1 MVGSVNNALIS
12 LHLCWS
18 LIWETWKTLILTV
31 FKYCT
36 LFSGDFMPLKFKE
49 ITLKSL
55 CVCINISNESAL
67 MSNPHMYIYIILICV
82 TNWTRSPLSTIW
94 YLKMVFCVCL
104 DIYPEAF
111 EALNNKT
118 LAYTGWCPHHFPTCN
133 QRKRKKL
140 NVWIHIPQQIP
151 LKLLHLFCDLISC
164 QMQKWFEYS
173 RLSEQCG

>member
-1 MVGSVNNALIS
+1 M
-12 LHLCWS
+12 CWS
-18 LIWETWKTLILTV
+18 LIWEAWKTLILTV
-31 FKYCT
+31 FKYFT

-55 CVCINISNESAL
+55 CMCINISNESAL

-94 YLKMVFCVCL
+94 YLKMVFSVCL

-133 QRKRKKL
+133 QQKRKKIKCMNTHLPTNSIKTAPPFLWFDFLPDAEMMRIFTPFWAVWL
-140 NVWIHIPQQIP
+140 N
-151 LKLLHLFCDLISC
+151 
-164 QMQKWFEYS
+164 MT
-173 RLSEQCG
+173 